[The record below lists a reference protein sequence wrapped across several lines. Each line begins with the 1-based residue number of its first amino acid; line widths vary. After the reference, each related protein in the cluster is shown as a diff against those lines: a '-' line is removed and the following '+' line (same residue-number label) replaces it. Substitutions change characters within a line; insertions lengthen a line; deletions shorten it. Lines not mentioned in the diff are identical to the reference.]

1 MNHSMATADGY
12 THIKIAALAMVAAI
26 VVVVVGLSARG
37 DNSGDNPGV
46 ARTAGN
52 VTIIKAGQATQMTTR
67 SGIEFR

>member
-1 MNHSMATADGY
+1 MNHSMATADRY

-37 DNSGDNPGV
+37 DNPETGATRAAS
-46 ARTAGN
+46 N

-67 SGIEFR
+67 SGIEIR